1 MSKEKRLQRKLN
13 RMGKELGNTVSIEDG
28 MLEVSEFIE
37 DNGTKGQKRRAT
49 RLYEKMNKGS
59 GIKMVSPLGFKGAN
73 SKNSK
78 CWDGYRKV
86 GTKKSPS
93 GTGETV
99 NDCEKI

>member
-1 MSKEKRLQRKLN
+1 MS
-13 RMGKELGNTVSIEDG
+13 
-28 MLEVSEFIE
+28 EVYKNI
-37 DNGTKGQKRRAT
+37 
-49 RLYEKMNKGS
+49 NKGT